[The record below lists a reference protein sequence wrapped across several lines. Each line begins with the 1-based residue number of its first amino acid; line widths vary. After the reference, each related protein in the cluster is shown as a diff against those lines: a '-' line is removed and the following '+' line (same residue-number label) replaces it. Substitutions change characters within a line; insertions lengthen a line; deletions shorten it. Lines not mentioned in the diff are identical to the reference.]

1 MRLGTRLLLFL
12 IPTVSGV
19 MMVYT
24 WWALQQRERVILA
37 EARRETEAYATALAF
52 AVEHAFEDLGAR
64 GVQAIIDQVS
74 RQSKI
79 YGILVYG
86 ADGGR
91 LLASASI
98 ADGLPAPA
106 SEVRAVL
113 ERGAPLVLDRE
124 LAGERVL
131 AVLRPIRRSDGA
143 IRGALEVTQQLHLI
157 EAEQRRI
164 QQRYLLNT
172 LTLLVVLGGV
182 ILWLVRRMISRPVT
196 RLVQAA
202 RDLGVGKLGHRI
214 PEDLSGE
221 LGDLA
226 AEFNLMAS
234 RLEKAREELVREG
247 ENRLALE
254 RRLRQSEK
262 MAAVGKL
269 AASVAHEIAAPLNVI
284 SGRAEMLLASG
295 RLSADQERQL
305 RIIVNQIGRISTIV
319 RNLLDFARRR
329 EPRRRSIDL
338 AAVLDGAIDF
348 LENELVSRRVRLTK
362 EYTSPIWIHGDPDQ
376 LHQVAV
382 NLLLNA
388 IQALETVPGERAIT
402 VRACRGETGT
412 AIEVA
417 DTGPGLG
424 ESSAEQIF
432 EPFFT
437 TKPQG
442 TGLGLAV
449 VRSIVEDHG
458 GTIEAS
464 NRADGSGAVFRLSLP
479 LAATPAAHA

>member
-1 MRLGTRLLLFL
+1 MKLGTRLLLFL
-12 IPTVSGV
+12 IPIVSAV
-19 MMVYT
+19 MLVYT
-24 WWALQQRERVILA
+24 WWALEQRERVILS

-52 AVEHAFEDLGAR
+52 TVEHAFEDLGAG
-64 GVQAIIDQVS
+64 GVRAIIDEVS

-86 ADGGR
+86 PDGVP
-91 LLASASI
+91 LLTSASI
-98 ADGLPAPA
+98 ADALPAPV
-106 SEVRAVL
+106 SQVRSVL
-113 ERGAPLVLDRE
+113 DRGVTITLDRE

-131 AVLRPIRRSDGA
+131 AVLRPIRRADGS
-143 IRGALEVTQQLHLI
+143 IRGALEVTQQLDLI

-172 LTLLVVLGGV
+172 VTLLVVLGGV
-182 ILWLVRRMISRPVT
+182 ILWLVRKMVSAPVA
-196 RLVQAA
+196 RFAQAA
-202 RDLGVGKLGHRI
+202 RDLGGGKLGHRI
-214 PEDLSGE
+214 PEQLSGE
-221 LGDLA
+221 LGELA

-234 RLEKAREELVREG
+234 RLERAREELLKEA
-247 ENRLALE
+247 ENRVALE
-254 RRLRQSEK
+254 RQLRQSEK
-262 MAAVGKL
+262 MAAIGKL

-338 AAVLDGAIDF
+338 TAVLDGAIDF
-348 LENELVSRRVRLTK
+348 LENEFASRQVHVTR
-362 EYTSPIWIHGDPDQ
+362 EYSPPLWLDADPDQ

-388 IQALETVPGERAIT
+388 VQALEATTGERSIT
-402 VRACRGETGT
+402 IRARATG
-412 AIEVA
+412 AGVEVEIC
-417 DTGPGLG
+417 DTGPGIG
-424 ESSAEQIF
+424 QGASEQIF

-458 GTIEAS
+458 GTIEVS
-464 NRADGSGAVFRLSLP
+464 NRSDGPGAIFRLFLP
-479 LAATPAAHA
+479 AVTAPVTHA